1 MKRILI
7 FCVFLCGCSGTMTA
21 RLDTVRNDFNTNN
34 FISSAQNFASDKAVE
49 SQDSLELLITGLSLF
64 QNGDF
69 DLSDQAF
76 ETWRAHNYDIFGT
89 SALREGEILLGG
101 NMTVE
106 YKPYMMDSLFVS
118 YYQIWD
124 AIGAGRKNDVR
135 VIINQSYNQQQ
146 KISREYK
153 KLISDRNKNTEI
165 ISELNNINGKWTT
178 YNDIMNPALMYL
190 AGIWFL
196 NNGDYS
202 DAQTYLGRTSGMV
215 GKSKNVDADLAL
227 ADKQQKP
234 KNTIWVFTESGFA
247 PSLHEQRITFPWII
261 DHDLVM
267 IPIAIATPKTWG
279 STTKPHG
286 SDMICNVNSMF
297 MTEFKEYQINNTLR
311 DITASAARVALQTTL
326 YDSKSNANGWLGLGA
341 SIYSIITTNA
351 EIRTWTTLPEYIYV
365 ARGTKSDLIDA
376 NMGAKLESEI
386 KKLGTGNYLIYVRE
400 TLYQPVIHVF
410 KL

>member
-1 MKRILI
+1 M
-7 FCVFLCGCSGTMTA
+7 FLCGCSGTMTA

-34 FISSAQNFASDKAVE
+34 FVSGAQNFASDKSVE
-49 SQDSLELLITGLSLF
+49 SQDSLELLITGLALF
-64 QNGDF
+64 QNADF

-76 ETWRAHNYDIFGT
+76 ETWRGRNYDIFGT
-89 SALREGEILLGG
+89 SALREGEIVLGG

-153 KLISDRNKNTEI
+153 KLISDRAKNTDI
-165 ISELNNINGKWTT
+165 IAELDNANGKWTP

-190 AGIWFL
+190 SGIWFL
-196 NNGDYS
+196 NTGDYN
-202 DAQTYLGRTSGMV
+202 DAQTYLGRASGMV
-215 GKSKNVDADLAL
+215 GKSKNIEKDLTL
-227 ADKQQKP
+227 ANKQQKP
-234 KNTIWVFTESGFA
+234 KNTVWVFIESGFA

-261 DHDLVM
+261 DHNLVM
-267 IPIAIATPKTWG
+267 VPVAIATPKTWG
-279 STTKPHG
+279 NTAKPRN

-311 DITASAARVALQTTL
+311 DLAASASRVALQGAL
-326 YDSKSNANGWLGLGA
+326 YSSKSNANGWLGLGA

-376 NMGAKLESEI
+376 HMGAKLESEI

-400 TLYQPVIHVF
+400 TTTQPVIHVF